1 MSRQRATTAI
11 KTVLSFFVGAA
22 LYNVFVDLT
31 GPKWTDSLDVLTE
44 GCARQ
49 GMYASFAIS
58 DGALAHWECVAPDET
73 ATSRRGAT
81 EGSSQE

>member
-11 KTVLSFFVGAA
+11 KTALGFFVGVA
-22 LYNVFVDLT
+22 LYNLFVDLT
-31 GPKWTDSLDVLTE
+31 GPKWTDSVDVLTE

-49 GMYASFAIS
+49 GMYTSFAIG
-58 DGALAHWECVAPDET
+58 DGALTHWECVAPDET
-73 ATSRRGAT
+73 ATSQREAT